1 MAAYCYEEMDGLKQA
16 KLRCCPKDLLDVLR
30 ESGLRADIN
39 IIRNILKDSWGL
51 NSEKNGE
58 YSFYLMGTDGEFIPV
73 KRKGRYMEIEISVV
87 DKILL

>member
-1 MAAYCYEEMDGLKQA
+1 M
-16 KLRCCPKDLLDVLR
+16 DVLR

-51 NSEKNGE
+51 TSDKNGE
-58 YSFYLMGTDGEFIPV
+58 YSFYLIGTDGEFIPV